1 MLVDEQIEAFFT
13 FGYCVAHVSIAEA
26 IITHAIKTVWDFC
39 PSSFHPDAP
48 ESWHGEFQDCCK
60 AQTIEARRGRV
71 KFRERVRNE
80 RWLYEL
86 IAGNSDILPA
96 VADLIGDPVT
106 PHIRGLY
113 PVFPTP
119 VFPVEGHCDR
129 HKFQVGVVL
138 YLSNVLRQG
147 GGFTI
152 WPGSH
157 HVMAKHHGT
166 LGGKD
171 RLRTF
176 NRAVAQVEASTQP
189 VEVTGP
195 PGTVVFWHQRLVHT
209 AGVNTRSTIRHA
221 TLCDFKNARF
231 LAGADCKATDIWGTW
246 SSRVR
251 QLAAAREPG
260 RTNHRRW
267 IRAATIEQEERR
279 LAELER
285 AVVEL

>member
-1 MLVDEQIEAFFT
+1 MLADEQIEAFFT
-13 FGYCVAHVSIAEA
+13 FGYCVARVPIAEA
-26 IITHAIKTVWDFC
+26 IIAHAIKTVWDFC
-39 PSSFHPDAP
+39 PSSFHPNTP

-60 AQTIEARRGRV
+60 TQSIEDRRGRV
-71 KFRERVRNE
+71 KFRECVRNE

-96 VADLIGDPVT
+96 VADLIGDPVA
-106 PHIRGLY
+106 PHVRGLY

-147 GGFTI
+147 GGFTV

-176 NRAVAQVEASTQP
+176 NRAVARVEALTQP

-209 AGVNTRSTIRHA
+209 AGVNTRPTIRHA
-221 TLCDFKNARF
+221 TLCDFKNARY
-231 LAGADCKATDIWGTW
+231 LASADCKATDIWGTW

-251 QLAAAREPG
+251 QIAAAREP
-260 RTNHRRW
+260 RRSTHRRW
-267 IRAATIEQEERR
+267 I
-279 LAELER
+279 
-285 AVVEL
+285 